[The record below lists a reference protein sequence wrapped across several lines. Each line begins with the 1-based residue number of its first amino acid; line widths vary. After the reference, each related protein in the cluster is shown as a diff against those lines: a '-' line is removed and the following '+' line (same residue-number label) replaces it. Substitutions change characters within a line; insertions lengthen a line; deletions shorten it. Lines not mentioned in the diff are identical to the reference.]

1 LNNSEKGTFM
11 QKYNVRR
18 HSAAVELDKMLKL
31 LAEQAA
37 SEDAAEQA
45 LALEPA
51 VSTDEVRRRL
61 QETDDAFV
69 LMAKF
74 GSPSFSGLKNVANPL
89 RRAQA
94 GGVLNL
100 VDFLR
105 IAGVLRTLRAI
116 SDWRR
121 KSEGMKTMLD
131 WRFESVVPNKYLE
144 EKINAVVISEEEVA
158 DSASPEL
165 ASIRRRIR
173 AASSR
178 VREQLDKMI
187 RSTAYQKYLQDPI
200 VTMRGGRY
208 VVPVKA
214 ECRGEI
220 PGLVHD
226 TSSSGAT
233 VFVEPMGVVEANN
246 EIRVLQ
252 SRESAEIERILAEL
266 SAEAGGF
273 ADLIIE
279 SYHAA
284 VGLDLI
290 FAKGQLAYKMKAS
303 MPKVNDTGRILLNQA
318 RHPMIDPKQV
328 VPMNIELGTS
338 FDTLVITGPN
348 TGGKT
353 VTLKT
358 LGLLTLMAMCGLMLP
373 VGDNSEIS
381 VFHQVLADIGDE
393 QSIEQSLSTFSA
405 HMTNII
411 QIIEQADEHS
421 LILLDEL
428 GAGTDPVEGAALAM
442 AILEALRGKHARVA
456 ATTHYAELKAYALQ
470 TAGVEN
476 GSCEF
481 DVATLR
487 PTYRLLIGV
496 PGRSNAFA
504 ISSRLGLKQEIVD
517 RARELVSGENRRFED
532 VVQNLEQSRQQLE
545 SERRQAQEQ
554 NAEARRISEE
564 AREYRERLEREAAK
578 EIEQARERAA
588 QLVARTRAQ
597 ADALLEE
604 LEEMKRQGA
613 KSMTAEQR
621 ARMKAGIRD
630 MESAS
635 DPVSK
640 KEPESYVLPRPL
652 KAGDDVLIFDIDKEG
667 TVVETPA
674 PDDKKVLVQA
684 GIIKTRVPVENLR
697 LLEQKTQNRKAR
709 RSGTRTVPKRSDAPV
724 MTEVDVRG
732 EDSIEAVMSVDRAID
747 SALLSGIH
755 QLTIIHGKGTGVL
768 RTAVQQHLRRHPSVR
783 TYRLG
788 VFGEGESGV
797 TIVELK

>member
-1 LNNSEKGTFM
+1 M